1 MDGQSYDHLVEGERE
16 PYQIDYRRIVGDTEP
31 AKFRLSTRESEHHFH
46 GSPLHGHLHGH
57 GHETAA
63 QRYSATRIQAGYE
76 PESMADYLISGGT
89 GYVPDDGLTAQQ
101 LFAIGDGLTYNSANH
116 SDSDGLT
123 AEQLFCNGDGL
134 TYNDFLIL
142 PGFIDFTADE
152 VDLTSALTRKIT
164 LKTPLISSP
173 MDTVTESCM
182 AIAMALMGGIG
193 IIHHNCTPEFQ
204 ANEVRKVK
212 KFEQGF
218 ITDPVVMSPRHT
230 VGDVFEAKI
239 RHGFS
244 GIPITETGKMGS
256 KLVGI
261 VTSRDIDFLTE
272 KDYDTSLN
280 EVMTKREDLV
290 VAPAGVTLKEANEIL
305 QRSKKGKLPIVND
318 SDELIS
324 IIARTDLKK
333 NRDYPLASK
342 DSRKQLLCGAA
353 IGTREDDKYR
363 LDLLMQAGVDVI
375 VLDSSQGNSVY
386 QINMIHYIKQKYP
399 ELQVIGGNVVTA
411 AQAKNLI
418 DAGADALRVGMGCGS
433 ICITQEVMAC
443 GRPQGT
449 AVYKVA
455 EYARRFGVP
464 VIADGGIQTVGH
476 VVKALSLGA
485 STVMM
490 GSLLAATTEA
500 PGEYFFSDGVR
511 LKKYRGMGS
520 LDAMEKNSSSQK
532 RYFSEGDK
540 VKVAQGV
547 SGSVQDKGSIHKF
560 VPYLI
565 AGIQHG
571 CQDIGAK
578 SLSILRSMMY
588 SGELKF
594 EKRTMS
600 AQVEGGIHGLHSYS
614 FVPFMR
620 SACIEGGGKSQLR
633 VAPCV
638 PTPVATKHSG

>member
-1 MDGQSYDHLVEGERE
+1 M
-16 PYQIDYRRIVGDTEP
+16 
-31 AKFRLSTRESEHHFH
+31 
-46 GSPLHGHLHGH
+46 
-57 GHETAA
+57 
-63 QRYSATRIQAGYE
+63 
-76 PESMADYLISGGT
+76 SMADYLISGGT
-89 GYVPDDGLTAQQ
+89 GYVPEDGLSAQQ
-101 LFAIGDGLTYNSANH
+101 LFSIGDGLTYNR
-116 SDSDGLT
+116 SDQQCVVSDGHT
-123 AEQLFCNGDGL
+123 AEELCSKGDGL

-142 PGFIDFTADE
+142 PGFIDFTSDE

-173 MDTVTESCM
+173 MDTVTESSM

-212 KFEQGF
+212 VTRFEQGF

-230 VGDVFEAKI
+230 VGDVFEAKV

-244 GIPITETGKMGS
+244 GIPVTETGKMGS

-261 VTSRDIDFLTE
+261 VTSRDIDFLSE
-272 KDYDTSLN
+272 KDHGKPL
-280 EVMTKREDLV
+280 EEAMTKRDELV
-290 VAPAGVTLKEANEIL
+290 VAPAGVTLKEANDIL
-305 QRSKKGKLPIVND
+305 QRSKKGKLPIVNNN
-318 SDELIS
+318 DELVA

-363 LDLLMQAGVDVI
+363 LDLLVQAGVDVV

-386 QINMIHYIKQKYP
+386 QINMINYIKQKYP
-399 ELQVIGGNVVTA
+399 DLQVAGGNVVTA

-418 DAGADALRVGMGCGS
+418 DAGVDALRVGMGCGS

-449 AVYKVA
+449 SVYKVA

-520 LDAMEKNSSSQK
+520 LDAMEKSTSSQK

-578 SLSILRSMMY
+578 SLSVLRSMMY

-600 AQVEGGIHGLHSYS
+600 AQVEGGVHGLHSNHAQRIMIQSYEK
-614 FVPFMR
+614 R
-620 SACIEGGGKSQLR
+620 LY
-633 VAPCV
+633 
-638 PTPVATKHSG
+638 

>member
-1 MDGQSYDHLVEGERE
+1 FS
-16 PYQIDYRRIVGDTEP
+16 PYVVISRYQYVC
-31 AKFRLSTRESEHHFH
+31 LSSFF
-46 GSPLHGHLHGH
+46 SV
-57 GHETAA
+57 
-63 QRYSATRIQAGYE
+63 
-76 PESMADYLISGGT
+76 SMADYLICGGT
-89 GYVPDDGLTAQQ
+89 GYVPEDGLSAQQ
-101 LFAIGDGLTYNSANH
+101 LFSI
-116 SDSDGLT
+116 
-123 AEQLFCNGDGL
+123 GDGL

-142 PGFIDFTADE
+142 PGFIDFTSDE
-152 VDLTSALTRKIT
+152 VDLTSALTKKIT

-173 MDTVTESCM
+173 MDTVTESSM

-212 KFEQGF
+212 RFEQGF
-218 ITDPVVMSPRHT
+218 ITDPLVLSPRHT
-230 VGDVFEAKI
+230 VGDVFEAKT

-244 GIPITETGKMGS
+244 GIPVTETGKMGS

-261 VTSRDIDFLTE
+261 VTSRDIDFLSE
-272 KDYDTSLN
+272 KDHSRPLV
-280 EVMTKREDLV
+280 EAMTKRDELV
-290 VAPAGVTLKEANEIL
+290 VAPAGVTLKEANDIL

-318 SDELIS
+318 SDELVA

-363 LDLLMQAGVDVI
+363 LDLLMQAGVDVV

-386 QINMIHYIKQKYP
+386 QVNMINYIKQKYS
-399 ELQVIGGNVVTA
+399 ELQVVGGNVVTA

-418 DAGADALRVGMGCGS
+418 DAGVDALRVGMGCGS

-449 AVYKVA
+449 SVYKVA

-520 LDAMEKNSSSQK
+520 LDAMEKSTSSQK

-560 VPYLI
+560 IPYLI

-578 SLSILRSMMY
+578 SLSVLRSMMY

-600 AQVEGGIHGLHSYS
+600 AQVEGGVHGLHSYEK
-614 FVPFMR
+614 R
-620 SACIEGGGKSQLR
+620 LY
-633 VAPCV
+633 
-638 PTPVATKHSG
+638 

>member
-1 MDGQSYDHLVEGERE
+1 MDGHGYDRYVDGDRDS
-16 PYQIDYRRIVGDTEP
+16 YQIDYRRIVGDMEP
-31 AKFRLSTRESEHHFH
+31 ARPQMSLRDSDHHFY
-46 GSPLHGHLHGH
+46 GPFTFNTLHGHGHGH

-76 PESMADYLISGGT
+76 PESMADYLISGAT
-89 GYVPDDGLTAQQ
+89 GYVPEDGLTAQQ
-101 LFAIGDGLTYNSANH
+101 LFSI
-116 SDSDGLT
+116 
-123 AEQLFCNGDGL
+123 GDGL

-142 PGFIDFTADE
+142 PGFIDFTSDE

-173 MDTVTESCM
+173 MDTVTESSM

-230 VGDVFEAKI
+230 VGDVFEAKL

-244 GIPITETGKMGS
+244 GIPVTETGKMGS

-261 VTSRDIDFLTE
+261 VTSRDIDFLSE
-272 KDYDTSLN
+272 KDYDRPL
-280 EVMTKREDLV
+280 EEAMTKREDLV
-290 VAPAGVTLKEANEIL
+290 VAPAGVTLKEANDIL

-318 SDELIS
+318 SDELVA

-375 VLDSSQGNSVY
+375 VLDSSQGNSVF
-386 QINMIHYIKQKYP
+386 QISMINYIKQKYP
-399 ELQVIGGNVVTA
+399 ELQVVGGNVVTA

-418 DAGADALRVGMGCGS
+418 DAGVDALRVGMGCGS
-433 ICITQEVMAC
+433 ICITQE
-443 GRPQGT
+443 
-449 AVYKVA
+449 
-455 EYARRFGVP
+455 
-464 VIADGGIQTVGH
+464 
-476 VVKALSLGA
+476 
-485 STVMM
+485 VMM

-520 LDAMEKNSSSQK
+520 LDAMEKSNSSQK

-571 CQDIGAK
+571 CQDIGGK

-600 AQVEGGIHGLHSYS
+600 AQVEGGVHGLHSYS
-614 FVPFMR
+614 FVPFTR
-620 SACIEGGGKSQLR
+620 RGYIEQGSRGHTRAGPNVPSPAVTFGSAS
-633 VAPCV
+633 
-638 PTPVATKHSG
+638 